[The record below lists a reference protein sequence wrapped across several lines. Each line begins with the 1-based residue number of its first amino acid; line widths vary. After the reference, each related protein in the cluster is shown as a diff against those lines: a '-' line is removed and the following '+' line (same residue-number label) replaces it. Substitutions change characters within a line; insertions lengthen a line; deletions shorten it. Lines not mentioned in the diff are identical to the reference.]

1 MPPELHPV
9 LLHFAIA
16 LLVTGPA
23 FDLAGLL
30 LRREAL
36 LVAGRWN
43 TLVGAAVLLLVTAS
57 GLAAEASL
65 GPHSD
70 AGSALLSLHHG
81 LGLALPLLWVPAAI
95 WRAVSEHLL
104 PVRLRTLYLTASY
117 VGAALIISQAA
128 LGSWMVYR
136 HGVGLTAAARAQPM
150 PRPK

>member
-23 FDLAGLL
+23 FDLFGLL

-43 TLVGAAVLLLVTAS
+43 TVVGAGVLVLVALS

-65 GPHSD
+65 GPHSA
-70 AGSALLSLHHG
+70 AGAALLSLHKG
-81 LGLALPLLWVPAAI
+81 LGFALLVVWLPAAV
-95 WRAVSEHLL
+95 WRAASKQLL

-117 VGAALIISQAA
+117 LGAALIIVQAA
-128 LGSWMVYR
+128 LGSALVYR
-136 HGVGLTAAARAQPM
+136 HGVGLSAAARAEPM
-150 PRPK
+150 ARQK

>member
-23 FDLAGLL
+23 FDLFGLL

-43 TLVGAAVLLLVTAS
+43 TVAGAGILILVTIS

-65 GPHSD
+65 GPHSA
-70 AGSALLSLHHG
+70 AGAALLSLHKG
-81 LGLALPLLWVPAAI
+81 LGFSLLVVWLPVAV
-95 WRAVSEHLL
+95 WRAVSKHVI

-117 VGAALIISQAA
+117 LGAALIIVQAA
-128 LGSWMVYR
+128 LGSALVYR
-136 HGVGLTAAARAQPM
+136 HGVGLSAAARAEPM
-150 PRPK
+150 THPK